1 MFVQLLSII
10 PYSSSSHLNV
20 LFRSVWRVAKGSYIG
35 GKAIF
40 ASAPLSLCSRRHRV
54 PSSGSALTLALI
66 LVSRLGGT
74 RVPAIS
80 FCVRQLKYAKM
91 KVASRF
97 LSKFK
102 KDLLIPRTSAQRMIL
117 PEVKKSWG
125 EQEVEVGTQ
134 RRTYILWSVGYNIG
148 LNTVRGNQMQIGE
161 ALLNTRSNSATL
173 VSFS

>member
-97 LSKFK
+97 LSEFK
-102 KDLLIPRTSAQRMIL
+102 KRLAHPSDVSPTDDPSRGQK
-117 PEVKKSWG
+117 V
-125 EQEVEVGTQ
+125 
-134 RRTYILWSVGYNIG
+134 
-148 LNTVRGNQMQIGE
+148 VRW
-161 ALLNTRSNSATL
+161 TRSWSGNSTKNL
-173 VSFS
+173 HSLERRI